1 MKSELWLSKN
11 QLSNLLLLILFS
23 TAMWAL
29 QWFFPVSD
37 IQDLRHMPGL
47 LLHGTSGFDIPQ
59 NLAVLLGYPILLFN
73 LFLLF
78 KLNSR
83 FQIIANANF
92 LIAWMYLFI
101 SCTDYRFLHFS
112 PGLVSVSLFLVIL
125 NILFASIQ
133 KRKALKEMYFAG
145 LLLFSAALLNAV
157 IVVFVLFVFIA
168 LPMGKNYHWREYAN
182 FIFGMITV
190 IILVTGVFYI
200 TNSMDTL
207 HHMPGI
213 KAVFPGLKL
222 PDYKVVLHDFIIGIF
237 IITALIHLAGR
248 MGFHKII
255 VRRYFNV
262 IILLLTVTILTYFFV
277 DMGITFRFY
286 LGIPVSFILTHFVIY
301 TKYNY
306 LKRSF
311 LWFLF
316 IMMVISE
323 VLAVFNTLSQAG

>member
-23 TAMWAL
+23 SAIWAL
-29 QWFFPVSD
+29 NWVFPVSD
-37 IQDLRHMPGL
+37 IQNLQHIPGL
-47 LLHGTSGFDIPQ
+47 LLHDISGFDIPK
-59 NLAVLLGYPILLFN
+59 NVAVLLGYPLFLFN
-73 LFLLF
+73 IFLLF

-92 LIAWMYLFI
+92 LIAWMYIFV

-112 PGLVSVSLFLVIL
+112 PGLVSVSLFLMVLI
-125 NILFASIQ
+125 IFFTSVQ
-133 KRKALKEMYFAG
+133 KRKAFKEMYFAG

-157 IVVFVLFVFIA
+157 IVVFILFIFIA
-168 LPMGKNYHWREYAN
+168 LPLGKKFHWREYAN
-182 FIFGMITV
+182 FILGILTV
-190 IILVTGVFYI
+190 VLLVTGVFYI

-237 IITALIHLAGR
+237 IITALFNLTRR

-255 VRRYFNV
+255 VRRYINV
-262 IILLLTVTILTYFFV
+262 IILLFTITITTYFLV
-277 DMGITFRFY
+277 NMGIMFRFY
-286 LGIPVSFILTHFVIY
+286 LGIPVSFLLTHFVIY
-301 TKYNY
+301 TKYKY
-306 LKRSF
+306 LKSSF

-323 VLAVFNTLSQAG
+323 VLAVFNTLSQVG